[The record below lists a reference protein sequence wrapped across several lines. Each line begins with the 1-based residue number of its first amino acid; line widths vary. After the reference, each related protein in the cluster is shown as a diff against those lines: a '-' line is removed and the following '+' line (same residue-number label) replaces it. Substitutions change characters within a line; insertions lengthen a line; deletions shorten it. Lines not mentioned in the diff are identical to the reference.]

1 MVMVGL
7 LEKYFKT
14 HFDQWKPSPL
24 HLQIVNSLILEE
36 SNFRMGDLNTCGIK
50 C

>member
-24 HLQIVNSLILEE
+24 HLQIVNSLMLKNLKTLEWE
-36 SNFRMGDLNTCGIK
+36 T
-50 C
+50 